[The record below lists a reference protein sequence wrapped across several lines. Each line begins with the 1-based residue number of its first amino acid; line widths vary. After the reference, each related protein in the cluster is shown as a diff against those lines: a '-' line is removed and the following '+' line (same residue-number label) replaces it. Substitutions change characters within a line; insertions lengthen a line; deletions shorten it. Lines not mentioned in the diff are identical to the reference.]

1 MSNSDASSLGSDIS
15 RKAGMYETLVLRSLA
30 PMVHGRLAL
39 RLPDGSVQR
48 FGSGSNPRGA
58 SFGLSAEIRVKDA
71 EFFRRCLF
79 AGDIGFAESWMAGE
93 WETDDL
99 TELISWFILNAENS
113 PSLASVRRREQ
124 FLRPFAAIDRV
135 VHRLRR
141 NSVAGSRRNI
151 AAHYDLSND
160 FFRMFLDESM
170 IYSSAIFDR
179 PDMSLR
185 AAQEA
190 KIERICA
197 LLALEGGEECLE
209 IGCGWGAVSLH
220 LAKKYGCR
228 VTAITISEEQ
238 YSYTRQRVAEEGLE
252 KLISVRLQDYRRI
265 EGRFDR
271 IISIEMLEA
280 VGHEYFDAFFHQC
293 HRLLKPNGLM
303 AIQVITCPDSRY
315 EAVRGGTDF
324 IQKHIFPGGL
334 LPSIGAIV
342 SSVSRTGD
350 LTLRELAGFGDSY
363 ARTLASWSK
372 AFESRLDEVRA
383 LGFDE
388 TFIRKWRY
396 YFAYCRAAFQM
407 RHIDVVQM
415 LFTRPNNH
423 TAALATG
430 GRTS

>member
-1 MSNSDASSLGSDIS
+1 MSSSDASSLDRDVS
-15 RKAGMYETLVLRSLA
+15 RKAGLYETLVLRSLT
-30 PMVHGRLAL
+30 PMVHGRLAV
-39 RLPDGSVQR
+39 RLPDGSVR
-48 FGSGSNPRGA
+48 RLGGGSNPRGA
-58 SFGLSAEIRVKDA
+58 KFGLSAGISVRDG

-79 AGDIGFAESWMAGE
+79 AGDIGFAESYMAGE

-99 TELISWFILNAENS
+99 TEVISWFILNAENS
-113 PSLASVRRREQ
+113 PSLASARRREL
-124 FLRPFAAIDRV
+124 FLRPLAAIDRV

-160 FFRMFLDESM
+160 FFRLFLDESM
-170 IYSSAIFDR
+170 IYSSAIFER
-179 PDMSLR
+179 PDMSIE
-185 AAQEA
+185 AAQQA

-209 IGCGWGAVSLH
+209 IGCGWGAVSIH
-220 LAKKYGCR
+220 LAKTYGCR
-228 VTAITISEEQ
+228 VTAITISEGQ
-238 YSYTRQRVAEEGLE
+238 YSYARQKVEEEGLE
-252 KLISVRLQDYRRI
+252 KLISVRLEDYRRV

-271 IISIEMLEA
+271 IVSIEMLEA
-280 VGHEYFDAFFHQC
+280 VGHEYLDAFFRHC
-293 HRLLKPNGLM
+293 HRLLNPNGLM
-303 AIQVITCPDSRY
+303 ALQVITCPDSRY
-315 EAVRGGTDF
+315 EAVRKGTDF

-334 LPSIGAIV
+334 IPSVGAIV

-350 LTLRELAGFGDSY
+350 LTLRELSSFGDSY
-363 ARTLASWSK
+363 SATLAKWSL

-423 TAALATG
+423 TTELTFK
-430 GRTS
+430 